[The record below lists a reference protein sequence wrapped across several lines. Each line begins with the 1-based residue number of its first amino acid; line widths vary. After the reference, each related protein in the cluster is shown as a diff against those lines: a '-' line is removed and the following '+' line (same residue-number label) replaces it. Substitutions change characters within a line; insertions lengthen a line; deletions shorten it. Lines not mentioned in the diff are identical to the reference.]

1 VIDIDMVVGAP
12 MAAALGFAYGMG
24 PCLISCMPFL
34 GPVFLA
40 SDGGIKKSWKIIL
53 PLSLGRLV
61 AYSTFG
67 ATVGMAGHYVKGS
80 ITTDSVRI
88 VVGCAV
94 LMMGLALLL
103 RKPEK
108 QCTSSTVKLQRM
120 DEIQN
125 QKISHRE
132 HRESRVLSFYRRDTR
147 QHDKTTWFSSVI
159 SVFSV
164 ANHVFR
170 NPGNGTRTLMPG
182 GLFLMGIGMALSPCA
197 PLGLVLF
204 SASMTGSAAGG
215 LLLGLSF
222 GLGAIVIPAIAYGI
236 GMAYLGTQLREQLQN
251 WRPKIE
257 RISAFL
263 LVAVGISNLARW

>member
-1 VIDIDMVVGAP
+1 VIPVDMVVGAP

-24 PCLISCMPFL
+24 PCLVSCAPFL

-40 SDGGIKKSWKIIL
+40 SDGGIKKSWQIIL
-53 PLSLGRLV
+53 PLSLGRLT

-67 ATVGMAGHYVKGS
+67 LIVGAAGHYVKGS
-80 ITTDSVRI
+80 ITSDSVRI

-94 LMMGLALLL
+94 VMMGLALLL
-103 RKPEK
+103 RKSERVCP
-108 QCTSSTVKLQRM
+108 SSPSQAAPLQRM
-120 DEIQN
+120 E
-125 QKISHRE
+125 KSTC
-132 HRESRVLSFYRRDTR
+132 SRAL
-147 QHDKTTWFSSVI
+147 
-159 SVFSV
+159 
-164 ANHVFR
+164 
-170 NPGNGTRTLMPG
+170 LPG

-204 SASMTGSAAGG
+204 SASMAGSAAEGM
-215 LLLGLSF
+215 LLGMSF
-222 GLGAIVIPAIAYGI
+222 GLGAIVIPAIVYGV

-257 RISAFL
+257 RISALL

>member
-1 VIDIDMVVGAP
+1 
-12 MAAALGFAYGMG
+12 MAATLGFAYGMG
-24 PCLISCMPFL
+24 PCLISCAPFL

-40 SDGGIKKSWKIIL
+40 SDGGIRKSWQIIL

-61 AYSTFG
+61 AYSAFG
-67 ATVGMAGHYVKGS
+67 AMVGMAGHYVKGTIS
-80 ITTDSVRI
+80 IDSIRL

-103 RKPEK
+103 RRADKVCAAANSQSVP
-108 QCTSSTVKLQRM
+108 LQRM
-120 DEIQN
+120 DR
-125 QKISHRE
+125 K
-132 HRESRVLSFYRRDTR
+132 
-147 QHDKTTWFSSVI
+147 
-159 SVFSV
+159 
-164 ANHVFR
+164 
-170 NPGNGTRTLMPG
+170 NGPRMLMPG

-215 LLLGLSF
+215 MLLGLSF
-222 GLGAIVIPAIAYGI
+222 GLGAIVIPAIAYGV
-236 GMAYLGTQLREQLQN
+236 GVAYMSARLREQLQG

-257 RISAFL
+257 RVSALL

>member
-1 VIDIDMVVGAP
+1 VIDVDMVVGAP

-24 PCLISCMPFL
+24 PCLISCAPFL

-53 PLSLGRLV
+53 PLSLGRLT
-61 AYSTFG
+61 AYSSFG
-67 ATVGMAGHYVKGS
+67 LTVGMAGHYAKGA
-80 ITTDSVRI
+80 ITGDSVRI

-103 RKPEK
+103 RKSDRV
-108 QCTSSTVKLQRM
+108 CASSNAQTLPLQRM
-120 DEIQN
+120 D
-125 QKISHRE
+125 
-132 HRESRVLSFYRRDTR
+132 RRSGP
-147 QHDKTTWFSSVI
+147 QM
-159 SVFSV
+159 
-164 ANHVFR
+164 
-170 NPGNGTRTLMPG
+170 LLPG

-204 SASMTGSAAGG
+204 SASMSGSAAGG
-215 LLLGLSF
+215 LLLGMSF
-222 GLGAIVIPAIAYGI
+222 GLGAIVIPAIVYGV

-257 RISAFL
+257 RVSALL